1 MQIMVAMKMQ
11 INGKAAGACGG
22 ECFEVKN
29 PATGELIEQ
38 VPKGTEEDV
47 SLAVD
52 AAVSAFEGWASTSP
66 KQRGMVFYRAAG
78 LVRQRKEELAALLT
92 QEQGKTLSEARNEL
106 EGFAHVLEYYCGLT
120 GSLRGDFVPVP
131 GNGYA
136 FTVKKPL
143 GVCAAII
150 PWNMPALI
158 MGWKIAPALI
168 SGNTF
173 VLKPASNTPLT
184 NLTLASIL
192 NEAGL
197 PAGVLNVVTGPGE
210 TTGESLV
217 RNSNVRKISFTG
229 ESKTGKRVA
238 ELAASGMKRVAL
250 ELGGSDPMIVCDDAD
265 IESAVAGAVRG
276 RFYNCGQTC
285 TAVKRLY
292 VFESV
297 AEEFTRKLEA
307 GVKKLKV
314 GNGLD
319 KTTDMGPLS
328 NRRQLE
334 FIKELVVEVKEK
346 DEGKIITGGKVP
358 AFKGSDKGYFFEP
371 TLVSDVSGD
380 SRLLKEEVFGPLLPI
395 VTVKNLEEAIGE
407 ANRSIY
413 GLGASIWTKNL
424 DRIRAGCE
432 QLNAGII
439 WVNQHLKVA
448 PEVPFG
454 GVKESG
460 FGRENGPDILSEY
473 LETRTIMVKTP

>member
-1 MQIMVAMKMQ
+1 MVAMKMQ
-11 INGKAAGACGG
+11 INGKAAGSCGG
-22 ECFEVKN
+22 ECFDVRN
-29 PATGELIEQ
+29 PATCELLEQ
-38 VPKGTEEDV
+38 VPRGTEEDV
-47 SLAVD
+47 ALAVE
-52 AAVSAFEGWASTSP
+52 AALSAFEGWASISP
-66 KQRGMVFYRAAG
+66 QQRGMVFYRAAG

-92 QEQGKTLSEARNEL
+92 QEQGKPLAEARNEL
-106 EGFAHVLEYYCGLT
+106 EGFSHVLEYYCGLA
-120 GSLRGDFVPVP
+120 GSLRGDFIPVT
-131 GNGYA
+131 GNGYS

-173 VLKPASNTPLT
+173 VLKPASSTPLT

-197 PAGVLNVVTGPGE
+197 PAGVLNVVTGSGE
-210 TTGESLV
+210 IAGESLV
-217 RNSNVRKISFTG
+217 RSPDVRKISFTG
-229 ESKTGKRVA
+229 ESGTGKRIS
-238 ELAASGMKRVAL
+238 ELAASGMKRVTL
-250 ELGGSDPMIVCDDAD
+250 ELGGSDPMIVCDDANL
-265 IESAVAGAVRG
+265 ESAVAGAIRG

-297 AEEFTRKLEA
+297 AREFIRKLEK

-319 KTTDMGPLS
+319 TDTDMGPLNNHS
-328 NRRQLE
+328 QFE
-334 FIKELVVEVKEK
+334 YIKELVAGIEEK
-346 DEGKIITGGKVP
+346 GEGRIIAGGKAP
-358 AFKGSDKGYFFEP
+358 SFKGMGKGYFFEP
-371 TLVSDVSGD
+371 TLVSDVPGD

-395 VTVKNLEEAIGE
+395 VTVRNLDEAIEE

-413 GLGASIWTKNL
+413 GLGASIWTKDL
-424 DRIRAGCE
+424 DRIRMGCE

-473 LETRTIMVKTP
+473 LETRTIMLKT

>member
-1 MQIMVAMKMQ
+1 MVTMKMQ
-11 INGKAAGACGG
+11 IYGKAVDACGG
-22 ECFEVKN
+22 ECFDVKN
-29 PATGELIEQ
+29 PATGELLEQ
-38 VPKGTEEDV
+38 VPKGTEDDV
-47 SLAVD
+47 SLAVE
-52 AAVSAFEGWASTSP
+52 AADSAFEGWASTSP
-66 KQRGMVFYRAAG
+66 QKRSMIFYRAAE
-78 LVRQRKEELAALLT
+78 LVRQRKENIAILLT
-92 QEQGKTLSEARNEL
+92 QEEGKPLAEARSEI
-106 EGFAHVLEYYCGLT
+106 EGFAYVLEYYCGLAS
-120 GSLRGDFVPVP
+120 SLRGDFIPVP

-217 RNSNVRKISFTG
+217 HNPNVRKISFTG
-229 ESKTGKRVA
+229 ESRTGKRVA
-238 ELAASGMKRVAL
+238 ELAASGMKRVTL
-250 ELGGSDPMIVCDDAD
+250 ELGGSDPMIVCDDVNL
-265 IESAVAGAVRG
+265 ESAVAGAIRG

-297 AEEFTRKLEA
+297 ADEFIRRLEV
-307 GVKKLKV
+307 GVKSLKV

-319 KTTDMGPLS
+319 KNIDMGPL
-328 NRRQLE
+328 NNCHQLD
-334 FIKELVVEVKEK
+334 FIKGLVAEITEK
-346 DEGKIITGGKVP
+346 DEGRIITGGKVP
-358 AFKGSDKGYFFEP
+358 EFKGSDKGYFFEP

-395 VTVKNLEEAIGE
+395 VTVKDMDEAIEE
-407 ANRSIY
+407 ANRSSY
-413 GLGASIWTKNL
+413 GLGASIWTKDL
-424 DRIRAGCE
+424 DRVRIGCE

-448 PEVPFG
+448 PEVSFG

-473 LETRTIMVKTP
+473 LDTRTIKLKT